1 MIEKN
6 YSNSPEQNRKT
17 PTWILKPL
25 IDPRDKM
32 PLARN
37 KNIACSSDPHPTNK
51 FLLCLVNRDRD
62 QVSL

>member
-32 PLARN
+32 PLA
-37 KNIACSSDPHPTNK
+37 
-51 FLLCLVNRDRD
+51 
-62 QVSL
+62 